1 MGEEVLGPVKTG
13 YHSVREC
20 EGWKVGSSGNS
31 LIETGEEGWGRRFP
45 EGKPGKRITFE
56 M

>member
-1 MGEEVLGPVKTG
+1 V
-13 YHSVREC
+13 
-20 EGWKVGSSGNS
+20 VGRWGNS
-31 LIETGEEGWGRRFP
+31 LIEAGKGAWDRRFP